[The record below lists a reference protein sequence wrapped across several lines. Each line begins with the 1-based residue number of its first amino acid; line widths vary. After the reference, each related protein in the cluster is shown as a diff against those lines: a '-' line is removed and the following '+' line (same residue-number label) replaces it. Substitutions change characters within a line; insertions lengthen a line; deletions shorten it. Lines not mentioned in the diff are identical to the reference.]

1 MKKLFFFKSSS
12 SSSGNNKVLP
22 ASTDK
27 QVYQGKTSE
36 SWLTD
41 QLVDMAD
48 YSWKLMSDSPS
59 FSNASSLVRSHSL
72 SSGNELGQQN
82 CSSSQQQYDHRSRAH
97 MPEKKSKAKQCET
110 EIISFERPCSSGS
123 SRLHHYSSGSSSSC
137 SSNVSTQVIDRYIDG
152 EQLLEISKLRNSS
165 TPGNG
170 GRRHPRRARYTAP
183 SSPTH
188 SVKEKNKSHSFRDG
202 GSIRLHFSSRDR
214 VENGFGQESPW
225 MVAKNVIE
233 RLSQTHV
240 VPKSSSKGF
249 NHHIPITNEDVYGR
263 YLNMRP
269 ESKLEMDEP
278 YKNWFIEG
286 NSDGLNSSEDDSVV
300 ELERRSKHAKER
312 ALLLS
317 EAHEQESFICNGGF
331 DVSSLLRSV
340 QHLKEEKEKLALE
353 VLDLQQFRIDERV
366 SARKELRM
374 VREEMESQIEK
385 LEKEKHETQL
395 RFEKEFDRRSS
406 DWSVKL
412 EKYRL
417 EEQRLRDRVQELA
430 EQNVSLQRE
439 VSSFNDRETENRSLT
454 KYSEQQLKE
463 LMGRVEKMNNENQDL
478 IQNLSESQEKHRA
491 AMEDVACVIRNLEE
505 KGKECKEL
513 QKSVTRLLRTCTEQE
528 KTIEG
533 LRDGY
538 GKEID
543 KKQSMEKNE
552 KQVQKL
558 QREQM
563 RLTRVELALRK
574 EVESF
579 RLEAYSL
586 RCENIYLLNQLK
598 GNGNEII
605 GLTFKF
611 DNELQD
617 HVCCLQNRGL
627 SMLNEIINLSSK
639 LIEFIKGK
647 PSHLQG
653 MQPGL
658 DSLFIVESDLKIEG
672 FKRGIESLRRS
683 LQTISGLLH
692 EKSGLVAS
700 DSHSASVDP
709 TMSTKRNN
717 QSSEKIIRSELKAE
731 TMMTS
736 LLKEKLY
743 SKEVEIE
750 ELQAEVA
757 AALRGNEI
765 LRCELQNSTDN
776 ISCLTHRLKD
786 LQLQNHGLSMLN
798 EIINLSSKLIEFIKG
813 KPSHLQGMQ
822 PGLDSLFIVESDL
835 KIEGF
840 KRGIESLRRSLQT
853 ISGLLHEKSGLVAS
867 DSHSASVD
875 PTMSTKRNNQSS
887 EILKKDENVSRLER
901 ELQESTKELTILK
914 GILVK
919 VSEERD
925 LMWEEVKQYNEK
937 NMVLNSEVNALKKRI
952 EGLEEDIHLK
962 EGQITILKDTLSNHK
977 SFDLL
982 GSPTSMPEFLLE

>member
-1 MKKLFFFKSSS
+1 MIYIEMKKLFFFKSSS

-82 CSSSQQQYDHRSRAH
+82 CSSSQQQYDHRSRGRAH

-202 GSIRLHFSSRDR
+202 DSIRLHFSSRDR

-278 YKNWFIEG
+278 YKNCFIEG

-463 LMGRVEKMNNENQDL
+463 LMGRVEKMNDENQDL

-491 AMEDVACVIRNLEE
+491 AMEDVACVRRNLEE
-505 KGKECKEL
+505 KEKECKEL

-538 GKEID
+538 GKEIE

-563 RLTRVELALRK
+563 RLTGVELALRK
-574 EVESF
+574 EVESY

-617 HVCCLQNRGL
+617 HVCRLQNHGL

-653 MQPGL
+653 TQPGL
-658 DSLFIVESDLKIEG
+658 DSQFIVESDPKIEG

-786 LQLQNHGLSMLN
+786 LQLQ
-798 EIINLSSKLIEFIKG
+798 I
-813 KPSHLQGMQ
+813 P
-822 PGLDSLFIVESDL
+822 
-835 KIEGF
+835 
-840 KRGIESLRRSLQT
+840 
-853 ISGLLHEKSGLVAS
+853 
-867 DSHSASVD
+867 
-875 PTMSTKRNNQSS
+875 
-887 EILKKDENVSRLER
+887 KKDENVSRLER

>member
-1 MKKLFFFKSSS
+1 MCIW
-12 SSSGNNKVLP
+12 
-22 ASTDK
+22 T
-27 QVYQGKTSE
+27 QG
-36 SWLTD
+36 
-41 QLVDMAD
+41 
-48 YSWKLMSDSPS
+48 
-59 FSNASSLVRSHSL
+59 
-72 SSGNELGQQN
+72 
-82 CSSSQQQYDHRSRAH
+82 
-97 MPEKKSKAKQCET
+97 
-110 EIISFERPCSSGS
+110 
-123 SRLHHYSSGSSSSC
+123 
-137 SSNVSTQVIDRYIDG
+137 
-152 EQLLEISKLRNSS
+152 
-165 TPGNG
+165 
-170 GRRHPRRARYTAP
+170 
-183 SSPTH
+183 
-188 SVKEKNKSHSFRDG
+188 
-202 GSIRLHFSSRDR
+202 
-214 VENGFGQESPW
+214 
-225 MVAKNVIE
+225 E

-240 VPKSSSKGF
+240 VSESSSKGF
-249 NHHIPITNEDVYGR
+249 NRHIPITKEDVYGG

-278 YKNWFIEG
+278 YKNCFIEG
-286 NSDGLNSSEDDSVV
+286 NPDGLNSSEDDSVV

-331 DVSSLLRSV
+331 DVSSLIRSV
-340 QHLKEEKEKLALE
+340 QHLKEEKKKLALE
-353 VLDLQQFRIDERV
+353 VLDLQQSRIDERA
-366 SARKELRM
+366 SAREELRM
-374 VREEMESQIEK
+374 AREEMESQIEK
-385 LEKEKHETQL
+385 LEKAKHETQL

-439 VSSFNDRETENRSLT
+439 VSSFNDSETENRSLT

-463 LMGRVEKMNNENQDL
+463 LMRRVEKMNDENQDPS
-478 IQNLSESQEKHRA
+478 QNLSESQEKHRA
-491 AMEDVACVIRNLEE
+491 AMEDVACVRRNLEE
-505 KGKECKEL
+505 KEKECKEL

-528 KTIEG
+528 KMIEG

-543 KKQSMEKNE
+543 QKQSMEKNE

-563 RLTRVELALRK
+563 RLTGVELALRK
-574 EVESF
+574 EVESY

-586 RCENIYLLNQLK
+586 RRENIYLLNQLK

-786 LQLQNHGLSMLN
+786 LQLQ
-798 EIINLSSKLIEFIKG
+798 I
-813 KPSHLQGMQ
+813 P
-822 PGLDSLFIVESDL
+822 
-835 KIEGF
+835 
-840 KRGIESLRRSLQT
+840 
-853 ISGLLHEKSGLVAS
+853 
-867 DSHSASVD
+867 
-875 PTMSTKRNNQSS
+875 
-887 EILKKDENVSRLER
+887 KKDENVSRLES

-919 VSEERD
+919 VSQERD

-937 NMVLNSEVNALKKRI
+937 NMVLNSEINALKKRI

-977 SFDLL
+977 SCDLL

>member
-1 MKKLFFFKSSS
+1 MIYIEMKKLFFFKSSS
-12 SSSGNNKVLP
+12 SSSGNNKVLS
-22 ASTDK
+22 ASKDK

-36 SWLTD
+36 SWLND

-59 FSNASSLVRSHSL
+59 FSNASSLVRSRSL

-82 CSSSQQQYDHRSRAH
+82 CSSSQQQYDHRSRCRAH
-97 MPEKKSKAKQCET
+97 MPEKKSKAKRCET

-123 SRLHHYSSGSSSSC
+123 SRLHHDSSGSSSSC

-170 GRRHPRRARYTAP
+170 GRRHPPRARYTAP

-202 GSIRLHFSSRDR
+202 DSTRLHFSSRDR
-214 VENGFGQESPW
+214 VENGFGHESPR

-233 RLSQTHV
+233 RLSQTLV
-240 VPKSSSKGF
+240 VPKSRSKGF
-249 NHHIPITNEDVYGR
+249 NRHIPITNEDVYGG

-278 YKNWFIEG
+278 YKNCFIEG
-286 NSDGLNSSEDDSVV
+286 NNDGLNSSGDDSVV

-331 DVSSLLRSV
+331 DGSSLIRSV
-340 QHLKEEKEKLALE
+340 QHLKEEKKKLALE
-353 VLDLQQFRIDERV
+353 VLDLQQSRIDERA
-366 SARKELRM
+366 SAREELRM

-395 RFEKEFDRRSS
+395 RLEKEFDRRSS

-454 KYSEQQLKE
+454 NYSEQQLKE
-463 LMGRVEKMNNENQDL
+463 LMRRVEKMNDENEDL
-478 IQNLSESQEKHRA
+478 SQNLSESQEKHRT
-491 AMEDVACVIRNLEE
+491 AMEDVACVGRNLEE
-505 KGKECKEL
+505 KEKECKEL

-528 KTIEG
+528 KMIEG

-563 RLTRVELALRK
+563 RLTGVELALRK
-574 EVESF
+574 EVESY

-586 RCENIYLLNQLK
+586 RRENIYLLNQLK

-639 LIEFIKGK
+639 LIGFIKGK

-653 MQPGL
+653 TQPGL
-658 DSLFIVESDLKIEG
+658 DSQIIVESDLKIEG

-692 EKSGLVAS
+692 EKSGLVAP
-700 DSHSASVDP
+700 DSHSASVDR

-717 QSSEKIIRSELKAE
+717 QSSEKTIRSELKAE

-750 ELQAEVA
+750 ELQAEVV

-786 LQLQNHGLSMLN
+786 LQLQ
-798 EIINLSSKLIEFIKG
+798 I
-813 KPSHLQGMQ
+813 P
-822 PGLDSLFIVESDL
+822 
-835 KIEGF
+835 
-840 KRGIESLRRSLQT
+840 
-853 ISGLLHEKSGLVAS
+853 
-867 DSHSASVD
+867 
-875 PTMSTKRNNQSS
+875 
-887 EILKKDENVSRLER
+887 KKDENVSRLES

-937 NMVLNSEVNALKKRI
+937 NMGLNSEINALKKRI

-982 GSPTSMPEFLLE
+982 GSPTSLPEFLLE

>member
-1 MKKLFFFKSSS
+1 MIYIEMKKLFFFKSSS
-12 SSSGNNKVLP
+12 SSSGNNKVLS

-27 QVYQGKTSE
+27 KVYQGKTSE
-36 SWLTD
+36 SWLND

-48 YSWKLMSDSPS
+48 YSWKLMSDSLS
-59 FSNASSLVRSHSL
+59 FSNASSLVRSRSL

-82 CSSSQQQYDHRSRAH
+82 CSSSQQQYDHQSRCRAH
-97 MPEKKSKAKQCET
+97 MPKKKSKAKRCET

-123 SRLHHYSSGSSSSC
+123 LRLHHDSSGSSSSC
-137 SSNVSTQVIDRYIDG
+137 SSNVSAQVIDRYIDG
-152 EQLLEISKLRNSS
+152 EQLPEISKLRNSS

-170 GRRHPRRARYTAP
+170 GRRHPPGARYTAP

-188 SVKEKNKSHSFRDG
+188 SAKEKNKSHSFRDG
-202 GSIRLHFSSRDR
+202 DSTRLHFSSRDR
-214 VENGFGQESPW
+214 VENGFGHESPR

-249 NHHIPITNEDVYGR
+249 NRHIPITKEDVYGG

-278 YKNWFIEG
+278 YKNCFIEG

-331 DVSSLLRSV
+331 DVSSLIRSV
-340 QHLKEEKEKLALE
+340 QHLKEEKKELALE
-353 VLDLQQFRIDERV
+353 VLDLQQSRIDERA
-366 SARKELRM
+366 SAREELRM
-374 VREEMESQIEK
+374 AREEMESQIEK

-395 RFEKEFDRRSS
+395 GFEKEFDRRSS

-463 LMGRVEKMNNENQDL
+463 LMRRVEKMNDENQDL
-478 IQNLSESQEKHRA
+478 SQNLSESQEKHRA
-491 AMEDVACVIRNLEE
+491 AMEDVACVRRNLEE
-505 KGKECKEL
+505 KEKECKEL

-528 KTIEG
+528 KMIEG

-538 GKEID
+538 DKEID

-563 RLTRVELALRK
+563 RLTGVELALRK
-574 EVESF
+574 EVESY

-586 RCENIYLLNQLK
+586 RRENIYLLNQLK

-658 DSLFIVESDLKIEG
+658 DNLFIVESDLKIEG

-692 EKSGLVAS
+692 EKSGLIAS

-786 LQLQNHGLSMLN
+786 LQLQ
-798 EIINLSSKLIEFIKG
+798 I
-813 KPSHLQGMQ
+813 P
-822 PGLDSLFIVESDL
+822 
-835 KIEGF
+835 
-840 KRGIESLRRSLQT
+840 
-853 ISGLLHEKSGLVAS
+853 
-867 DSHSASVD
+867 
-875 PTMSTKRNNQSS
+875 
-887 EILKKDENVSRLER
+887 KKDENVTRLES

-919 VSEERD
+919 VSQERD

-937 NMVLNSEVNALKKRI
+937 NMVLNSEINALKKRI

-977 SFDLL
+977 SCDLL

>member
-1 MKKLFFFKSSS
+1 MIYIEMKKLFFFKSSS

-82 CSSSQQQYDHRSRAH
+82 CSSSQQQYDHRSRGRAH

-183 SSPTH
+183 SSPAH

-202 GSIRLHFSSRDR
+202 DSIRLHFSSRDR

-278 YKNWFIEG
+278 YKNCFIEG

-505 KGKECKEL
+505 KEKECKEL

-598 GNGNEII
+598 GNGNENI

-617 HVCCLQNRGL
+617 HVCRLQNHGL

-653 MQPGL
+653 TQPGL
-658 DSLFIVESDLKIEG
+658 DSQFIVESDLKIEG

-776 ISCLTHRLKD
+776 ISWLTHRLKD
-786 LQLQNHGLSMLN
+786 LQLQ
-798 EIINLSSKLIEFIKG
+798 
-813 KPSHLQGMQ
+813 
-822 PGLDSLFIVESDL
+822 
-835 KIEGF
+835 
-840 KRGIESLRRSLQT
+840 
-853 ISGLLHEKSGLVAS
+853 
-867 DSHSASVD
+867 
-875 PTMSTKRNNQSS
+875 
-887 EILKKDENVSRLER
+887 ILKKDENVSRLER

-962 EGQITILKDTLSNHK
+962 EDQCVIYIWIICGKRILRVNRIPGIY
-977 SFDLL
+977 FC
-982 GSPTSMPEFLLE
+982 EQF